1 MFDLRILWILVFGLV
16 GGVIAQFIG
25 VPMPYMLGAIFGS
38 ACFVLWYEQGDR
50 QLPKLTRWVRLIFMS
65 VIGTMI
71 GSRFTPEL
79 LVLLPQFWLS
89 IAALLPYI
97 LLAHGGGYAIMR
109 LIGGYQKKDA
119 YYAALP
125 GGIVDSAVLAEAAG
139 AVLRIVT
146 AQHFI
151 RIIMVVTSIPV
162 LFFLITG
169 EAVGSLAGE
178 TMVRATEYSVFDL
191 LLILVIG
198 FTGLTIG
205 RLLRLPV
212 SHMLGPLFLSLALTL
227 TGTVEIHFPS
237 WLGDLAQ
244 YMVGCALGAQ
254 FSGVSRK
261 LLVRG
266 LGMGLLAGT
275 YMLSLAAGFAMI
287 LTQYLP
293 TEFGVM
299 FVSFAAGGLAEMS
312 LIALSLNFNPIVVA
326 IHHLVRITL
335 TIFCGKLL
343 EKYVR

>member
-1 MFDLRILWILVFGLV
+1 
-16 GGVIAQFIG
+16 
-25 VPMPYMLGAIFGS
+25 
-38 ACFVLWYEQGDR
+38 
-50 QLPKLTRWVRLIFMS
+50 MS

-71 GSRFTPEL
+71 GSRFTPEF

-139 AVLRIVT
+139 ADLRIVT

-178 TMVRATEYSVFDL
+178 TMVRATEYSFVDL
-191 LLILVIG
+191 LLILAIG

-205 RLLRLPV
+205 RLLHLPV
-212 SHMLGPLFLSLALTL
+212 SHMLGPLFLSL
-227 TGTVEIHFPS
+227 
-237 WLGDLAQ
+237 
-244 YMVGCALGAQ
+244 
-254 FSGVSRK
+254 
-261 LLVRG
+261 
-266 LGMGLLAGT
+266 
-275 YMLSLAAGFAMI
+275 
-287 LTQYLP
+287 
-293 TEFGVM
+293 
-299 FVSFAAGGLAEMS
+299 
-312 LIALSLNFNPIVVA
+312 
-326 IHHLVRITL
+326 TL
-335 TIFCGKLL
+335 TID
-343 EKYVR
+343 RNR